1 MNNLEQEL
9 TPLYQNALKECLN
22 GAGEMA
28 LQRAY
33 DLGRSAVGEGLGLL
47 DMVAI
52 YDHATRTM
60 LQEAGMDAA
69 ILEKMAVMH
78 SFLMES
84 LSPFEITHRSFRES
98 NAALHRLNEVLEDE
112 TKRIAHMLHDNAT
125 QLLAAVHI
133 GLADM
138 LNDPPNKLHDRVR
151 EIRVHLNEIETQ
163 LRHLSHELRPTI
175 LDDLGL
181 MPALEFLAT
190 GIGKRSGLAIGVNGS
205 TDGRLPTAVETT
217 LYRSVQEALINTA
230 KHAHAKRA
238 VVHVSRE
245 PHLVRCAVRDNGVG
259 FDPAE
264 AQTRNGRGLGLTAIR
279 ERLSALGG
287 SLQIHSSSQTGTE
300 LLITVPLGD

>member
-1 MNNLEQEL
+1 MNELEEQL
-9 TPLYQNALKECLN
+9 TPLYRHALKECLN

-33 DLGRSAVGEGLGLL
+33 DLGRSAVSEGLGLL

-52 YDHATRTM
+52 YDHAARTM
-60 LQEAGMDAA
+60 LQEGGVDVAT
-69 ILEKMAVMH
+69 LEKMSVVH

-133 GLADM
+133 ALADM
-138 LNDPPNKLHDRVR
+138 LNDPPNKLNERVK

-190 GIGKRSGLAIGVNGS
+190 GIGKRSGLAIVVNGS
-205 TDGRLPTAVETT
+205 TEGRLPTSVETT

-230 KHAHAKRA
+230 KHANAKRA

-245 PHLVRCAVRDNGVG
+245 PNLVRCAVRDNGMG

-264 AQTRNGRGLGLTAIR
+264 AQTRNGRGLGLTGIR

-287 SLQIHSSSQTGTE
+287 SLHIHSSSQTGTE
-300 LLITVPLGD
+300 LLITVPLGE